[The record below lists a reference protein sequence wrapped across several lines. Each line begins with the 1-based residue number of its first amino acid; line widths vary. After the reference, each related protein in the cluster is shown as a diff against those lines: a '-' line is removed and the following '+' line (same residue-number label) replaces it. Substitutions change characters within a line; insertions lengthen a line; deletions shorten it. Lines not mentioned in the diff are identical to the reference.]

1 MNMTVVAAPSRLLI
15 GGEAHSPTAG
25 TYPIVNP
32 ATEEVVAEAPVAGP
46 GDVEAAIQA
55 AKEAFPAWA
64 QTSREERA
72 RLLNRAADIVESR
85 ADELAALIQAET
97 GALMSVARWFQVP
110 GTAGRLRR
118 YARGALE
125 VRDVPLAPHPV
136 PSTVLGPGALAGA
149 IAARRPVGVVA
160 CITPYNWPMGS
171 MAGKVGPALATGN
184 TVVVK
189 PAPQDPLACLA
200 LGEIMIEAGFPPGV
214 INVLTA
220 AGPEAGAALVDSPD
234 VDMISFTGSTAVG
247 TRIAET
253 GGRTL
258 KRLFLELGGK
268 GAAIVLPDADIAT
281 AVTGIAATW
290 TFQSGQGCILPTRAL
305 IHRSIY
311 DEMVAALAAKAG
323 SLKVGDPLE
332 SDTVVGPVISAAQRE
347 RIEALTQSARDEGAR
362 IAAGGVRPEHLAR
375 GFYAVPT
382 LVSDADPAM
391 TIAQNEVF
399 GPVVTAIPYDTVDE
413 AVEIANGTPY
423 GLHNYVFS
431 RDLTAAYD
439 LAPRLRSGYVSLN
452 NSLQHPEAPFGGF
465 KRSGLGRDGG
475 SFALDVYT
483 ELQSVVWT

>member
-1 MNMTVVAAPSRLLI
+1 MTVVEAPSRLLI
-15 GGEAHSPTAG
+15 GGERQAPAG

-32 ATEEVVAEAPVAGP
+32 ATEEVVAEAPDATP
-46 GDVEAAIQA
+46 ADAAAAVEAAKA
-55 AKEAFPAWA
+55 AFPAWS
-64 QTSREERA
+64 QTSREERS

-85 ADELAALIQAET
+85 ADELGALIQAET
-97 GALMSVARWFQVP
+97 GALMHVARWFQVT
-110 GTAGRLRR
+110 GTVGRLRR

-125 VRDVPLAPHPV
+125 VRDVSLAPHAV
-136 PSTVLGPGALAGA
+136 PSTVLGPGALASA
-149 IAARRPVGVVA
+149 NVLRRPVGVVA
-160 CITPYNWPMGS
+160 CITPYNWPMGG

-200 LGEIMIEAGFPPGV
+200 LGEILIEAGFPPGV
-214 INVLTA
+214 VNVLTS
-220 AGPEAGAALVDSPD
+220 AGPAAGAALVDSPD

-247 TRIAET
+247 TKIAEA

-290 TFQSGQGCILPTRAL
+290 TFQSGQGCILPTRAVV
-305 IHRSIY
+305 HSSIY
-311 DEMVAALAAKAG
+311 DQVVEALAERAN

-332 SDTVVGPVISAAQRE
+332 SDTVLGPVISAAQRE

-362 IAAGGVRPEHLAR
+362 IAAGGVRPDLPR
-375 GFYAVPT
+375 GFYAAPT
-382 LVSDADPAM
+382 LIANAHPGM

-399 GPVVTAIPYDTVDE
+399 GPVVTAIPFDTVDE
-413 AVEIANGTPY
+413 AVEIANGTDF

-431 RDLTAAYD
+431 KDLGKAYELTA
-439 LAPRLRSGYVSLN
+439 RLRSGYVSLN
-452 NSLQHPEAPFGGF
+452 SSLQHPEAPFGGF

-475 SFALDVYT
+475 SFALDAYT
-483 ELQSVVWT
+483 EMQSVVWT